1 MDVPRPHIAK
11 QKRKRRIIIIAAS
24 ILGLILVTFA
34 LSRLKPAVP
43 SVDRS
48 TVWIDTVK
56 RGPMVRQVR
65 GLGTLVP
72 EQIRWIQANTEGRVE
87 KIIVWPGTQVEA
99 DTVILELSSPE
110 LEQTAN
116 DAESKAKA
124 AEAELTS
131 LRATLQ
137 RELLDQESITA
148 RVHSEYE
155 QAKMERQT
163 NDQLAKNGL
172 VADLVYKTSKVKE
185 AELANRDEIEN
196 KRLAFSRDSI
206 EPQIASKQAA
216 VDQAKELAA
225 LKLDQVKALHV
236 TAGMTGVLQQL
247 PVQIGQRVKVGDN
260 LARVADPTKLKAQ
273 VKIAETQAKDILIDQ
288 KAAIDTR
295 NGIVNG
301 HVVRV
306 DPAVEQGTVTVDVA
320 IDGELP
326 KGARPDLSVDGTIEL
341 ERLDNVIYVGRPAFG
356 QENNTVGIFKLVAGS
371 SEAVRTPVKLGR
383 SSVNTIEILNGLEP
397 GDQVILS
404 DTSSMDAHERIR
416 LN

>member
-1 MDVPRPHIAK
+1 MLATI
-11 QKRKRRIIIIAAS
+11 
-24 ILGLILVTFA
+24 A

-72 EQIRWIQANTEGRVE
+72 EEIRWIPANTEGRVE
-87 KIIVWPGTQVEA
+87 KIIVWPGTQVES

-110 LEQTAN
+110 LEQSAH

-131 LRATLQ
+131 LQATLQ
-137 RELLDQESITA
+137 RELLDQEATTA

-155 QAKMERQT
+155 QARMESET
-163 NDQLAKNGL
+163 NEQLKKNGL
-172 VADLVYKTSKVKE
+172 VAELQYKTAQVKA
-185 AELANRDEIEN
+185 AELANRDAIEV
-196 KRLAFSRDSI
+196 KRLNFARDSI
-206 EPQIASKQAA
+206 APQLASKQAE
-216 VDQAKELAA
+216 VDQVKAA
-225 LKLDQVKALHV
+225 AQLKLDQVEALHV
-236 TAGMTGVLQQL
+236 RAGMSGVLQQL

-260 LARVADPTKLKAQ
+260 LARVADPTKLKAE
-273 VKIAETQAKDILIDQ
+273 VKIAETQAKDIQIKQ
-288 KAAIDTR
+288 KAIIDTR
-295 NGIVNG
+295 NGVVDG

-306 DPAVEQGTVTVDVA
+306 DPAVEQGTVKVDVA

-341 ERLDNVIYVGRPAFG
+341 ERLNDVVYVGRPAFG
-356 QENNTVGIFKLVAGS
+356 QENNTVGIFKLVSGS
-371 SEAVRTPVKLGR
+371 SEAVRTPVKLGK
-383 SSVNTIEILNGLEP
+383 SSVNTIEIMNGLQP
-397 GDQVILS
+397 GDQVVIGDGPTTTSPTPQPSTSRNGSQS
-404 DTSSMDAHERIR
+404 DNARPPAA
-416 LN
+416 